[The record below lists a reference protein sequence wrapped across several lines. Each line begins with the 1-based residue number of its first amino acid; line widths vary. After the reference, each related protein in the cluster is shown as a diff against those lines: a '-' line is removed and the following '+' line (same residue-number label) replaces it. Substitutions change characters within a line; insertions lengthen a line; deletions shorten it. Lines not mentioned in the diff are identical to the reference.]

1 MNKSIE
7 IRALETL
14 VNQLDETIAAL
25 DKEFLVKLEEIATER
40 NRTTGLIA
48 ALQTATPKD
57 ARSIVNNA
65 VRVLKANGDTECD
78 LLQYY
83 DATYGE

>member
-1 MNKSIE
+1 MNKCIE
-7 IRALETL
+7 IRALEAL
-14 VNQLDETIAAL
+14 IYQLDQTIL
-25 DKEFLVKLEEIATER
+25 RIDKEIIEKVEDLFVER
-40 NRTTGLIA
+40 GRTNALIA

-65 VRVLKANGDTECD
+65 VRILKANGDAECD

>member
-1 MNKSIE
+1 MTKSIE

-25 DKEFLVKLEEIATER
+25 DKEVLAKLEDIAIER
-40 NRTTGLIA
+40 NRTTRLIA

-65 VRVLKANGDTECD
+65 VRISKANGDAECD

-83 DATYGE
+83 DATYEE

>member
-1 MNKSIE
+1 MIKSIE

-25 DKEFLVKLEEIATER
+25 DKEVIAKVEDAFTER
-40 NRTTGLIA
+40 NRTNRLIA
-48 ALQTATPKD
+48 ALQAAMPED
-57 ARSIVNNA
+57 ARSIVCRA
-65 VRVLKANGDTECD
+65 VKQLKLDGDSECD